1 MLTRPTDH
9 QLRAAHVLRTQG
21 QWGELESYLRA
32 ELQRVYELMVDSRD
46 ETVLRQL
53 QGRAAAIKEFLTFVN
68 KSSEV
73 MEKIERPSGGTRG
86 M

>member
-1 MLTRPTDH
+1 
-9 QLRAAHVLRTQG
+9 
-21 QWGELESYLRA
+21 
-32 ELQRVYELMVDSRD
+32 MVDSRD